1 MSNRVAYFYD
11 CKSIQGKHILGEVG
25 SFYYGP
31 EHPMKP
37 FRIKMAHQLI
47 LSYGLYR
54 KMSVY
59 VIIQNNITFDSN
71 PIGLQ
76 IRRCAHSI
84 HWTILSI

>member
-1 MSNRVAYFYD
+1 MSLEYIVGD
-11 CKSIQGKHILGEVG
+11 VG

-37 FRIKMAHQLI
+37 FRIKMAHQLV

-59 VIIQNNITFDSN
+59 VLQKVTNN
-71 PIGLQ
+71 L
-76 IRRCAHSI
+76 
-84 HWTILSI
+84 

>member
-1 MSNRVAYFYD
+1 MIVSLRIFYL
-11 CKSIQGKHILGEVG
+11 ILGDVG
-25 SFYYGP
+25 SYYYGP

-59 VIIQNNITFDSN
+59 VRISPFNYVSN
-71 PIGLQ
+71 LTEPLIK
-76 IRRCAHSI
+76 R
-84 HWTILSI
+84 

>member
-1 MSNRVAYFYD
+1 MIVR
-11 CKSIQGKHILGEVG
+11 IQPLTRTIGDVG
-25 SFYYGP
+25 SFYYGS

-59 VIIQNNITFDSN
+59 V
-71 PIGLQ
+71 
-76 IRRCAHSI
+76 
-84 HWTILSI
+84 

>member
-1 MSNRVAYFYD
+1 MTV
-11 CKSIQGKHILGEVG
+11 ILWQLIEFIGDVG

-37 FRIKMAHQLI
+37 FRMKMTHQLV

-59 VIIQNNITFDSN
+59 VSLMELNKLATSQSHRLGDDSFSLL
-71 PIGLQ
+71 GL
-76 IRRCAHSI
+76 H
-84 HWTILSI
+84 